1 MPPYQ
6 FLNLNKLPE
15 AAFEALLWSEDRGS
29 IVFLFL
35 PKEGINRMQER
46 LQFAQD
52 EEISREWLGSESK
65 KKPNNFPPKWHK
77 FVEQELLVLIT
88 GFLNRVALTRCIV
101 SETGHQMILFNIAPS
116 YQVNSLGIRLL
127 VRQSVSGIV
136 GGQKFSRRRS
146 HVYIQSA
153 GEENLSIFHPF
164 SSSPRRLLLR
174 RRHYSFCT
182 TYKRENSLFTLKSS
196 TTQQLHE
203 IAPSQIVLH
212 AWFVNLK

>member
-77 FVEQELLVLIT
+77 FVEQELIVLIT
-88 GFLNRVALTRCIV
+88 GFLNRFALTRCIV

-136 GGQKFSRRRS
+136 GGQKFGRRS
-146 HVYIQSA
+146 HIESTFNRLERKIYKFPI
-153 GEENLSIFHPF
+153 PF
-164 SSSPRRLLLR
+164 LLLLVAAC
-174 RRHYSFCT
+174 YSVVAII
-182 TYKRENSLFTLKSS
+182 LFA
-196 TTQQLHE
+196 QLINGKIHF
-203 IAPSQIVLH
+203 SH
-212 AWFVNLK
+212 

>member
-15 AAFEALLWSEDRGS
+15 AAFEALLWSKDRGS

-136 GGQKFSRRRS
+136 GGQKFCRRS
-146 HVYIQSA
+146 HIESTFNRLERKIYQF
-153 GEENLSIFHPF
+153 SIPF
-164 SSSPRRLLLR
+164 LLLLVAC
-174 RRHYSFCT
+174 YSVVAII
-182 TYKRENSLFTLKSS
+182 LFA
-196 TTQQLHE
+196 QLINGKIHF
-203 IAPSQIVLH
+203 SH
-212 AWFVNLK
+212 

>member
-88 GFLNRVALTRCIV
+88 GFLNRFALTRCIV

-146 HVYIQSA
+146 HIESTFNRLERKIYKF
-153 GEENLSIFHPF
+153 SIPF
-164 SSSPRRLLLR
+164 LLLLVAC
-174 RRHYSFCT
+174 YSVVAII
-182 TYKRENSLFTLKSS
+182 LFA
-196 TTQQLHE
+196 QLINGKIHF
-203 IAPSQIVLH
+203 SH
-212 AWFVNLK
+212 